1 MKTAFRQKGNKMRS
15 IACVMI
21 SFVCWYVGFHS
32 NKKDCYI
39 PFRFALVI
47 TGIGTLIT
55 SIILMAAGL

>member
-1 MKTAFRQKGNKMRS
+1 MRS